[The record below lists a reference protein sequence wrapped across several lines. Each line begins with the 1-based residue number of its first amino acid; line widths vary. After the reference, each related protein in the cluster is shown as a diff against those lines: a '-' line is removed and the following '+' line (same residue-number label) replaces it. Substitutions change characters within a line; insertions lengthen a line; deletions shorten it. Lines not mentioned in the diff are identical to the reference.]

1 MIFEKTLLLEEVI
14 EDWEKANVIP
24 IFKKSKKEN
33 LRNYMLV
40 SLTSDQKNMM
50 EIILQIDMIWS
61 SQPWI
66 YKWEVTHSHQ

>member
-66 YKWEVTHSHQ
+66 YKCEVTHSHQ